1 MELTV
6 LLPTLNEAGNVA
18 AIVPA
23 LRRVLDPTGLS
34 YEILVVDG
42 HSTDPTRSIAQ
53 SLGCRVHEQIDP
65 GFAAALREGFQRAH
79 GRYVLVMDAD
89 GSHHPD
95 YVPALL
101 ARRNDA
107 AVVIASRY
115 APGGGTQAGAYRDT
129 LSRLL
134 NFVYRIVLRLPVR
147 DCSGGFRLYW
157 KSALDRIDIRAR
169 NFEVQQEILVKIL
182 SKGYHAVEVPFEYR
196 PRGEGV
202 SKARVFKFGITLLLM
217 LFKLLRERNA

>member
-23 LRRVLDPTGLS
+23 LRRALAPLGLA

-42 HSTDPTRSIAQ
+42 HSTDATRAVAL
-53 SLGCRVHEQIDP
+53 SLGCRIHEQIDP
-65 GFAAALREGFQRAH
+65 GYAAALREGFQRAR
-79 GRYVLVMDAD
+79 GRFVLVMDAD

-95 YVPALL
+95 DVPALL
-101 ARRNDA
+101 ARRRDA

-115 APGGGTQAGAYRDT
+115 VPGGRTRAGAWRDL
-129 LSRLL
+129 LSRIL
-134 NFVYRIVLRLPVR
+134 NFVYRTALLLPVR
-147 DCSGGFRLYW
+147 DCSSGFRLYW
-157 KSALDRIDIRAR
+157 KSALDGIEIRAR
-169 NFEVQQEILVKIL
+169 HFEVQQEVLVKIL
-182 SKGYHAVEVPFEYR
+182 SKGYRVLEVPFEYR

-202 SKARVFKFGITLLLM
+202 SKARVVRFGFTLLAM
-217 LFKLLRERNA
+217 LFKLIPVRFG